1 MASFG
6 ERQANGRAAGLRDSR
21 RECARETAS
30 AARLR
35 RVDARATNSPVTKQ
49 KPSNSRVHPAAARK
63 PRRKSGSTIW
73 IAGGAALVAALAIG
87 VLVQKRGGS
96 KFADLSSVVQ
106 PGAAAGYNLLLISL
120 DTVRRDHLGTYGYA
134 AAETPNIDALVEHG
148 FQFENAITPVPIT
161 LPSHASMMTGL
172 YPPRHGVRDNGL
184 YRLAAEH
191 TTLAERLSSQGYETA
206 AFVGCFVLDKRFGLD
221 QGFDMYNFEVGEG
234 GYFPSNFDFNQRSA
248 GAVTG
253 AAMQWIG
260 GRRGARDGKPF
271 FMWLHYFDAHVPYTS
286 PLGNLPRFAGRAYDA
301 EITYIDQALA
311 RLFEELDATGLR
323 DRTLIILVADH
334 GEGLGEHDEST
345 HGLFVYDSTLR
356 IPFILSCPSLFRGAY
371 HDRERAVSLVDLRP
385 TIEDL
390 LGLAPDA
397 GLDGVSLVRAEQN
410 PGRTLY
416 IETMMAFH
424 AARCSPLYGLRRAQD
439 KFIDAPEPEYYDLVA
454 DASEIKNLAAENRP
468 EAQELSGDLGELRSA
483 WSDAST
489 NAGTRDMSEEES
501 ERLRSLGYVHSAGA
515 RDTGNLPDIKA
526 MMRSSKKLT
535 SALRLQKEN
544 RLDEALRT
552 AKEASNECP
561 GYLDATSLVAQLC
574 EQMKRPDEA
583 VDVLTRSLEI
593 NPSCGIAL
601 QLARTHMMASR
612 YAEMDSALAT
622 AAALDPANGFVH
634 VLRADRH
641 SMQGEIA
648 EAIAEYEEAIRID
661 ESRVGTLVRPV
672 IGKLRAQLRAR
683 ESGRGQ

>member
-1 MASFG
+1 M
-6 ERQANGRAAGLRDSR
+6 
-21 RECARETAS
+21 
-30 AARLR
+30 
-35 RVDARATNSPVTKQ
+35 TKQ
-49 KPSNSRVHPAAARK
+49 KLASPPPKSASQRRSQSRSKRAIGVA
-63 PRRKSGSTIW
+63 
-73 IAGGAALVAALAIG
+73 AGGALLVALAIAM
-87 VLVQKRGGS
+87 LAQKRGGE
-96 KFADLSSVVQ
+96 KFADLPSVVQ
-106 PGAAAGYNLLLISL
+106 PGAAAGYNLLFISL

-134 AAETPNIDALVEHG
+134 AAETPNIDALAERG

-221 QGFDMYNFEVGEG
+221 QGFDVYNFEVGEG

-253 AAMQWIG
+253 AALQWLG

-271 FMWLHYFDAHVPYTS
+271 FMWLHYFDAHVPYAS

-301 EITYIDQALA
+301 EIAYIDQALK
-311 RLFEELDATGLR
+311 RLFDELDATGLR
-323 DRTLIILVADH
+323 DRTLIVLVADH

-345 HGLFVYDSTLR
+345 HGLFVYDSTMR

-371 HDRERAVSLVDLRP
+371 RDRERAVSLVDLRP

-390 LGLAPDA
+390 LGLAPEPDA
-397 GLDGVSLVRAEQN
+397 GLDGVSLVRAQHD

-424 AARCSPLYGLRRAQD
+424 AARCSPLYGLRRVED

-454 DASEIKNLAAENRP
+454 DAGELKNLASEDRP
-468 EAQELSGDLGELRSA
+468 EAQELARDLDAKRGA
-483 WSDAST
+483 WSGADAG
-489 NAGTRDMSEEES
+489 AGARDMSDEEA

-526 MMRSSKKLT
+526 MMRASKKLT
-535 SALRLQKEN
+535 TSLRLQKEN

-561 GYLDATSLVAQLC
+561 GYLDAASLVAQLC
-574 EQMKRPDEA
+574 DQMKRPDEA
-583 VDVLTRSLEI
+583 IDVLEQSLEM
-593 NPSCGIAL
+593 NPSSGIAL
-601 QLARTHMMASR
+601 QLARTHMMAAR
-612 YAEMDSALAT
+612 YAAMDSALAT
-622 AAALDPANGFVH
+622 AATLDPGNGFVH

-641 SMQGEIA
+641 SMQGQLA
-648 EAIAEYEEAIRID
+648 EAIAEYEAAIRID
-661 ESRVGTLVRPV
+661 EFRVGTLVRPV
-672 IGKLRAQLRAR
+672 LEKLRAQLRAR
-683 ESGRGQ
+683 GSGSGQ